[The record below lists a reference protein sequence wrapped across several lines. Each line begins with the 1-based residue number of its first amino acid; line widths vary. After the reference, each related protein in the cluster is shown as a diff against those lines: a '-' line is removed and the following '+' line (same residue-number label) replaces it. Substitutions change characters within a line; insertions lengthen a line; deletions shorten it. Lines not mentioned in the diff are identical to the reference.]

1 MASDSAEKSKKV
13 DFAFSTSAG
22 FSAFLETLNCS
33 VVVST
38 YQTGNVFLIGPDVDD
53 TLAIS
58 PITLAKA
65 MGLFYHSGSL
75 WVGGQTSIF
84 RFNNILP
91 QGVVHEGHDRIFIP
105 HVSWTTGDIDCHDIV
120 RESSGKLVFVN
131 TLYSSLC
138 TTSETSNFSVVWRA
152 PCVTEMAP
160 EDRCHLNG
168 VALRD
173 GTARYA
179 SAFSEKNVRQGWR
192 EGCRNEGVIWD
203 IATNQPIA
211 RGLSMPHSPRWY
223 SGKLWCLESGTGAFG
238 YIDFANERLI
248 PIITLPGYLRGLAFV
263 GEFAAIGSSLPR
275 ESSGIRV
282 QELDASLATRGVSQ
296 QCGIFWVHLPSGKLV
311 HFVKISEGAQ
321 EIYDVTILPQ
331 SLRPWA
337 YAPDAEE
344 IGHLLN
350 IG

>member
-1 MASDSAEKSKKV
+1 MTTEETKNTKI
-13 DFAFSTSAG
+13 DFAFTTSAG
-22 FSAFLETLNCS
+22 CSNFLMGLRSS
-33 VVVST
+33 VIVST
-38 YQTGNVFLIGPDVDD
+38 YQTGNVFLIGPSEND

-58 PITLAKA
+58 PIQLAKA

-75 WVGGQTSIF
+75 WIGGHKSIY

-91 QGVVHEGHDRIFIP
+91 NGVVHEGHDRIFIP

-120 RESSGKLVFVN
+120 RESSGRIIFVN

-138 TTSETSNFSVVWRA
+138 TTSEQSNFSLVWR
-152 PCVTEMAP
+152 PPSITEMAP

-173 GTARYA
+173 GVARYA
-179 SAFSEKNVRQGWR
+179 SAFSQSNEKQGWKT
-192 EGCRNEGVIWD
+192 GCRGDGVIWD

-211 RGLSMPHSPRWY
+211 RGLTMPHSPRWY
-223 SGKLWCLESGTGAFG
+223 SGKLWCLESGTGSFG
-238 YIDFANERLI
+238 YVDFVNERFI
-248 PIITLPGYLRGLAFV
+248 PIITLPGYLRGLGFI

-275 ESSGIRV
+275 ESSGIRLP
-282 QELDASLATRGVSQ
+282 ELDESLAAKGTTQ
-296 QCGIFWVHLPSGKLV
+296 QCGIFFVHLPSGKLV
-311 HFVKISEGAQ
+311 HFVRISEGAQ
-321 EIYDVTILPQ
+321 EIYDVALLPN
-331 SLRPWA
+331 SLKPWA

-350 IG
+350 IS